1 MPAPAVSG
9 FNKLRLMLPAPAAR
23 RKHPHASAEHPAGGT
38 SGYEGGEN
46 MRNILITVMM
56 IVVVVLL
63 FNSVIAADST
73 GTQARIKEQGSN
85 ANTRIGELL
94 EDDDK

>member
-1 MPAPAVSG
+1 
-9 FNKLRLMLPAPAAR
+9 
-23 RKHPHASAEHPAGGT
+23 
-38 SGYEGGEN
+38 